1 MCRYLVVRHDPT
13 SANEEHK
20 VIAAEHD
27 YNKACDAA
35 EEFVQGNSC
44 PVEIFERVST
54 ALPTTAVKW
63 EGKRRPALTNGS

>member
-1 MCRYLVVRHDPT
+1 MCRYLVVRHDIT

-35 EEFVQGNSC
+35 EQFVQENSAT
-44 PVEIFERVST
+44 VEIFERIST
-54 ALPTTAVKW
+54 AKPTTAVAW
-63 EGKRRPALTNGS
+63 EGKRRPGLTNG